1 MLHVPWAQ
9 TKALQ
14 YSFAVNGPNIWN
26 SLPAALQM
34 LDSCLVSF
42 MHNLRTH
49 LTMTAWPPTGALVTL
64 QYCCARYNLDTYL
77 LTYFAFYICSSV
89 LSKTAIRRSFQ
100 LHVITMKTRKLHQ
113 HERTWN
119 AWTFS
124 KMSSLF
130 NMSEICISSTFW
142 VWNSTQLLI
151 QISTVLP
158 HRPRQCK

>member
-49 LTMTAWPPTGALVTL
+49 LTMTAWPPTGALVSL

-89 LSKTAIRRSFQ
+89 LFIPATCHHNENEKT
-100 LHVITMKTRKLHQ
+100 
-113 HERTWN
+113 
-119 AWTFS
+119 
-124 KMSSLF
+124 
-130 NMSEICISSTFW
+130 SSTRTYLKCLDIFQDVLALQH
-142 VWNSTQLLI
+142 VWNLHLFHFLSMKFNT
-151 QISTVLP
+151 TANTD
-158 HRPRQCK
+158 